1 MLWDDVALID
11 SNIFAHANEL
21 FFAKIESD
29 AADSDLGV
37 EFVQK
42 SWWRKKF
49 FETLFFQGLEIDWLA
64 GFFSFFSLLSL
75 WLALLHPR
83 SKFMLFLKHTKAN
96 VLLIIVMMPIDWPV
110 IDLIVS
116 WQSVTAVRYAIFLFR
131 DFFFHDLLSM
141 FTEIQET
148 DHSSEFRLDLTLIV
162 TAHELL

>member
-1 MLWDDVALID
+1 
-11 SNIFAHANEL
+11 
-21 FFAKIESD
+21 
-29 AADSDLGV
+29 
-37 EFVQK
+37 
-42 SWWRKKF
+42 
-49 FETLFFQGLEIDWLA
+49 
-64 GFFSFFSLLSL
+64 
-75 WLALLHPR
+75 
-83 SKFMLFLKHTKAN
+83 MLFLKHTKAN